1 VSAVGARARSE
12 VRNGWRNLLVLSLMI
27 GVAGGASIAAF
38 AGARRTDS
46 AYRRFL
52 SSTRSPDIFFPL
64 APWLPNAR
72 IKLDALRA
80 IPEVAATTTD
90 FVYFSDGCCGFM
102 VPSADPLIGRAKLVA
117 GRAPVQSRV
126 DEVTVG
132 FSHAESL
139 HLGVGDT
146 LRVTLSAPGDV
157 RSTPDLP
164 AFRIVGITA
173 TPGDFPPNRM
183 DFPLRS
189 PVRGTLAFRDRF
201 GDTVSRMGVIEIRL
215 RRGAADLPAFDEALT
230 KIGGNNPYFI
240 TKEAD
245 HTALVERSIHLQAVA
260 LRLLALLLG
269 IVALLI
275 LSQVLA
281 REISL
286 GAAEQPTLRALGMSR
301 GQLWSLGMVRAAL
314 MAFAGA
320 IFGAVVAAVLSPLTP
335 IGIARI
341 AEPHPGFQIDVAI
354 IALGGACVVLLVLAI
369 AAWPSWRAARL
380 ASRSQTSQLPSGRA
394 RPSFVASS
402 MNALTPGPAITV
414 GTRMALEPGRGPTA
428 VPVRSTMVSVT
439 LGIAAIAMAF
449 VFGASLNHLLRTP
462 RLYGWNVDVAY
473 FADQGVDPKVRAAVS
488 SDPRV
493 EAISEGGGGI
503 PLQVGSRTIAAFA
516 QQGTANPPI
525 IEGRAPGGPLADT
538 EILLGSETMRD
549 IRADIGSIVD
559 VKVAGTKRGT
569 RMRVVG
575 RAVFPPISDTTGL
588 GKGALITYDALLR
601 LVPGA
606 GPAQELNIRFAPGV
620 DKAAAIR
627 DLKRIDEAF
636 SPQEPIRPTDLINF
650 GRVQSLPLVLAGLL
664 VVLGAATL
672 AQTLVT
678 SIKRRA
684 RDFAVLKTI
693 GFVGR
698 QVRGAVAWESA
709 VIASIA
715 LVIGLPLGAIAGRL
729 LWNAF
734 ASQLGV
740 LAEPAIAWWSLVF
753 TIPATIAV
761 AIAVAAFPA
770 RSAARA
776 HTVVALRAE

>member
-1 VSAVGARARSE
+1 MSAVGARARSE
-12 VRNGWRNLLVLSLMI
+12 VRAGWRSLLVLSLTI
-27 GVAGGASIAAF
+27 GLAGGASIAAF

-46 AYRRFL
+46 AYQRFL
-52 SSTRSPDIFFPL
+52 SLTRSPDIFFPL
-64 APWLPNAR
+64 ASWLPNAR
-72 IKLDALRA
+72 IKLDDLRA
-80 IPEVAATTTD
+80 IPQVLTTSKD
-90 FVYFSDGCCGFM
+90 FVYFSEGVAFM
-102 VPSADPLIGRAKLVA
+102 VPSADPAIGRAKLVA
-117 GRAPVQSRV
+117 GRAPDQSRV
-126 DEVTVG
+126 DEVTLG
-132 FSHAESL
+132 FSYAETL

-146 LRVTLSAPGDV
+146 LRVQLSPPDDKKTAP
-157 RSTPDLP
+157 TLP
-164 AFRIVGITA
+164 AFKIVGITA
-173 TPGDFPPNRM
+173 TPGDFPPERM
-183 DFPLRS
+183 DFPVRS

-201 GDTVSRMGVIEIRL
+201 ADTVSGMGVIEIRL
-215 RRGAADLPAFDEALT
+215 RRGAADFPAFDKALT
-230 KIGGNNPYFI
+230 QIGGNNPYFI

-269 IVALLI
+269 VVALLI

-286 GAAEQPTLRALGMSR
+286 GATDQPTLRALGMSR
-301 GQLWSLGMVRAAL
+301 RQLWSLGIVRASL
-314 MAFAGA
+314 MAIAGA
-320 IFGAVVAAVLSPLTP
+320 IFAAVFAAALSPFTP
-335 IGIARI
+335 IGIART
-341 AEPHPGFQIDVAI
+341 AEPHPGFNFDSFS
-354 IALGGACVVLLVLAI
+354 IALGGACIVVLVIAI

-380 ASRSQTSQLPSGRA
+380 ASRWQTSPLPSGRA

-402 MNALTPGPAITV
+402 LNALTPGPAITV
-414 GTRMALEPGRGPTA
+414 GTRMALEPGRGATA
-428 VPVRSTMVSVT
+428 VPVRTTLVGVT
-439 LGIAAIAMAF
+439 PGIAAIAMVS
-449 VFGASLNHLLRTP
+449 VFGASLDHLLRTP
-462 RLYGWNVDVAY
+462 RLYGWNVDVGY

-493 EAISEGGGGI
+493 EALSEGGGGI

-525 IEGRAPGGPLADT
+525 IEGRAPGGPLADA
-538 EILLGSETMRD
+538 EILLGSETLRD

-559 VKVAGTKRGT
+559 VKVAGTQRGT

-575 RAVFPPISDTTGL
+575 RAVFPPITDTTGL

-601 LVPGA
+601 LVPGV

-620 DKAAAIR
+620 DKAAALR

-636 SPQEPIRPTDLINF
+636 SPQQPIRPTDLINF
-650 GRVQSLPLVLAGLL
+650 GRVQNLPLVLAGLL
-664 VVLGAATL
+664 VVLGAVTL

-678 SIKRRA
+678 SIRRRA

-740 LAEPAIAWWSLVF
+740 LPEPAIAWWSLVF
-753 TIPATIAV
+753 TIPATIA
-761 AIAVAAFPA
+761 AALALAALPA
-770 RSAARA
+770 RSAAHARTA
-776 HTVVALRAE
+776 VALRAE